1 MWFAAFSV
9 VGLLVAFAALAWWAK
24 RQGVDIQAS
33 LDKVTALQTDAVIK
47 EKSNEVVAAATAAR
61 VNAGS
66 YADERLSTTP
76 LPADAYRD

>member
-47 EKSNEVVAAATAAR
+47 EKSNEAADVAESRSDPALHDNGAIVSGAAIPNIFR
-61 VNAGS
+61 
-66 YADERLSTTP
+66 
-76 LPADAYRD
+76 RD